1 MQQEKVALQFAN
13 LRLVAVDSLA
23 VLPHPPDATNHEF
36 LVEVE

>member
-23 VLPHPPDATNHEF
+23 VLPHPPDATNYEF